1 MGNDRT
7 RIFQY
12 ITETIIFLIRKFVMA
27 NERTSLNQIFTEDIT
42 FWYSEIC
49 NRCKLHVTQ
58 WVFYMT
64 RNLLK
69 E

>member
-1 MGNDRT
+1 
-7 RIFQY
+7 
-12 ITETIIFLIRKFVMA
+12 MA

-49 NRCKLHVTQ
+49 NRCKLRVTQ

>member
-1 MGNDRT
+1 
-7 RIFQY
+7 
-12 ITETIIFLIRKFVMA
+12 MA

-42 FWYSEIC
+42 FWYSEIF

-64 RNLLK
+64 RNFQSNYNKRLK
-69 E
+69 NYLSYKIFVL

>member
-1 MGNDRT
+1 
-7 RIFQY
+7 
-12 ITETIIFLIRKFVMA
+12 MA

-69 E
+69 EKDFITSDYVSFVITFV